1 MYKGIAVFL
10 ETDKTDNRLTWFRLV
25 LAVEMEN
32 SLENFSRIQL
42 ISEKFSREFQELSR
56 ECALQTVSLLS
67 VLTVSKMTATA
78 LSIGVLSV

>member
-42 ISEKFSREFQELSR
+42 IIAKFSREFQELSR
-56 ECALQTVSLLS
+56 EIA
-67 VLTVSKMTATA
+67 KN
-78 LSIGVLSV
+78 

>member
-42 ISEKFSREFQELSR
+42 IIAKFSREFQ
-56 ECALQTVSLLS
+56 
-67 VLTVSKMTATA
+67 
-78 LSIGVLSV
+78 

>member
-32 SLENFSRIQL
+32 SLENFSHIQL
-42 ISEKFSREFQELSR
+42 ISAKFSREFQELTR
-56 ECALQTVSLLS
+56 EFA
-67 VLTVSKMTATA
+67 KN
-78 LSIGVLSV
+78 

>member
-1 MYKGIAVFL
+1 MHKGIAVIL
-10 ETDKTDNRLTWFRLV
+10 ETVKTDRRLTGFRLV
-25 LAVEMEN
+25 LALKMAN